1 MFRFPPLT
9 PLVRT
14 CLTVFLVAYVG
25 LLIANNW
32 LGHGE
37 LVNLLAL
44 NTAVLW
50 YGNAWQLVTYCL
62 VQDPSPAGVMPFVVS
77 SLFFWLVVAGYEQTF
92 GRRKTMGVLLAS
104 LLGASGLA
112 FVVGVF
118 VPGVLYG
125 FGPLTL
131 GAFAAYAWAMHI
143 LGQEANFFGV
153 MPMKPVTMIGLVLGL
168 SLLSFLAS
176 RNVLSLVGD
185 VGATLAGVLFT
196 ERMAKPPGTPRRRVK
211 RRRSGAELRVL
222 PGGKSDDGPR
232 WLN

>member
-14 CLTVFLVAYVG
+14 CLVVFLVAYVG
-25 LLIANNW
+25 LLIASNW
-32 LGHGE
+32 LGQGE
-37 LVNLLAL
+37 LLNLLAL
-44 NTAVLW
+44 NTSVLW

-62 VQDPSPAGVMPFVVS
+62 VQDTSPSGVMPFVVS
-77 SLFFWLVVAGYEQTF
+77 ALFFWLVVAGYEQTF
-92 GRRKTMGVLLAS
+92 GRKKTIQVLLAS
-104 LLGASGLA
+104 LLGASSLA
-112 FVVGVF
+112 FVVGLF

-143 LGQEANFFGV
+143 LKQEANFFGV
-153 MPMKPVTMIGLVLGL
+153 MPMKPLTMIWVILGL

-185 VGATLAGVLFT
+185 IGATLAGVLFT
-196 ERMAKPPGTPRRRVK
+196 ERMARPPGAPRKPK
-211 RRRSGAELRVL
+211 RRRGSADLRVVQ
-222 PGGKSDDGPR
+222 GGKSDDGPR